1 MLPHAKLR
9 FSGLAAIL
17 TEREELER
25 LQKED
30 LVGADTYLLLQEE
43 LDWSE
48 LTLLGDEERRI
59 EES

>member
-1 MLPHAKLR
+1 MP
-9 FSGLAAIL
+9 
-17 TEREELER
+17 ELER

-30 LVGADTYLLLQEE
+30 LVSADTYLLLQEE

-48 LTLLGDEERRI
+48 LTLLCDEERRI